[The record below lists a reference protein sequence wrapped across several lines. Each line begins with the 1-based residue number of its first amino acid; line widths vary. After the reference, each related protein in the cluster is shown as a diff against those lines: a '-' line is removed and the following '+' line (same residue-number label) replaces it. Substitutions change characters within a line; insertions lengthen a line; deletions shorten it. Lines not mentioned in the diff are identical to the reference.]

1 MEQGNIEVTDG
12 RQATGKPRIRG
23 WNTHALDPE
32 NCPVRQVL
40 DHVSAKWP
48 VLILMVLGE
57 KPRRFNELLR
67 ALPDISKR
75 MLTQSLRNLERDGI
89 VRRQVFDTKPPSVS
103 YSLTDLGEGFLP
115 HLLSLVDWAEDSTED
130 IEQARDI
137 FDRS

>member
-1 MEQGNIEVTDG
+1 MPEVSARKLQDWTEQGFEPG
-12 RQATGKPRIRG
+12 
-23 WNTHALDPE
+23 

-48 VLILMVLGE
+48 VLILLELGL
-57 KPRRFNELLR
+57 KPMRFNELLR

-89 VRRQVFDTKPPSVS
+89 LRREVFDTKPPSVT

-115 HLLSLVDWAEDSTED
+115 HLLALVDWAEKGMPE
-130 IEQARDI
+130 IVAARQR
-137 FDRS
+137 FDRT